1 MLYLSTSNPWPSFIL
16 KQPKIHAL
24 SWTFFSYLFVLFF
37 RWHSSVSLYDAAL
50 QLCTEDTKVNLVVD
64 ITRRL
69 GNVKNEL
76 GVLYM
81 NKAAALIDSGAE
93 PSFEERELWKKSF
106 ANFDRGIRTFDII
119 EDRLVVVMQFR
130 SVCSRLAKRNR
141 GGGGGGSENSE
152 RKKGSITES
161 SVIKPN

>member
-1 MLYLSTSNPWPSFIL
+1 M
-16 KQPKIHAL
+16 
-24 SWTFFSYLFVLFF
+24 
-37 RWHSSVSLYDAAL
+37 
-50 QLCTEDTKVNLVVD
+50 VD

-130 SVCSRLAKRNR
+130 SVCSRVVRRDRR
-141 GGGGGGSENSE
+141 GWRGDGSENSE
-152 RKKGSITES
+152 RRKGSITES

>member
-1 MLYLSTSNPWPSFIL
+1 M
-16 KQPKIHAL
+16 
-24 SWTFFSYLFVLFF
+24 
-37 RWHSSVSLYDAAL
+37 
-50 QLCTEDTKVNLVVD
+50 VD

-76 GVLYM
+76 GVFYM

-130 SVCSRLAKRNR
+130 SVCSRVACVAGVIGEGEVGAREKRGLLLLLR
-141 GGGGGGSENSE
+141 MLGVECH
-152 RKKGSITES
+152 
-161 SVIKPN
+161 